1 MLEFNYKGELKMG
14 LRFNNTHIVE
24 KMENLPFNELEVTS
38 QVILFEKRYNDDVR
52 KYLDRIY
59 NCILSEIRHSAVYV
73 FDCNESNPRP
83 YIDEDT
89 KWTEKQQ
96 EEIDDMYYKDDT
108 KGIIKKLVR
117 GCEVDTE
124 RRNIE
129 MAYFLIKDRI
139 FKLGDKEQFIENYRE
154 INIDFENERKRYNNF
169 EDEMLKKI
177 HKYTFEWGS
186 NYQNI
191 KNKFDEK
198 GYHVDYLAIPLGQQ
212 TSFAYSDDALLLT
225 IRHEIDVEKCQ
236 WLLYKDVYLMSKDG
250 KCTHLRCKF
259 DEFFAFIQEIKLL
272 SNTLASEFEHWIKIA
287 DYDIKNFIEDN
298 GNFLLNVTMHFQF
311 PFCSSQIEKF
321 YTPIYEAKET
331 NVKAYV
337 DTVRWIPSRANFTK
351 DGKGIPY
358 YDLRDEHG
366 MYDHYSIGEAIVR
379 FIRNDKSGLSPY
391 DGVFYNHGEINE
403 DLEKKII
410 YRDDEGIKYYDNYSH
425 IKYYVKICG
434 HFVPVDEN
442 EEFFNPYVAAL
453 EERKALVDRLMRAK

>member
-1 MLEFNYKGELKMG
+1 
-14 LRFNNTHIVE
+14 
-24 KMENLPFNELEVTS
+24 
-38 QVILFEKRYNDDVR
+38 
-52 KYLDRIY
+52 
-59 NCILSEIRHSAVYV
+59 
-73 FDCNESNPRP
+73 
-83 YIDEDT
+83 
-89 KWTEKQQ
+89 
-96 EEIDDMYYKDDT
+96 
-108 KGIIKKLVR
+108 
-117 GCEVDTE
+117 
-124 RRNIE
+124 
-129 MAYFLIKDRI
+129 
-139 FKLGDKEQFIENYRE
+139 
-154 INIDFENERKRYNNF
+154 
-169 EDEMLKKI
+169 
-177 HKYTFEWGS
+177 
-186 NYQNI
+186 
-191 KNKFDEK
+191 
-198 GYHVDYLAIPLGQQ
+198 
-212 TSFAYSDDALLLT
+212 
-225 IRHEIDVEKCQ
+225 
-236 WLLYKDVYLMSKDG
+236 
-250 KCTHLRCKF
+250 
-259 DEFFAFIQEIKLL
+259 
-272 SNTLASEFEHWIKIA
+272 
-287 DYDIKNFIEDN
+287 
-298 GNFLLNVTMHFQF
+298 MHFQF